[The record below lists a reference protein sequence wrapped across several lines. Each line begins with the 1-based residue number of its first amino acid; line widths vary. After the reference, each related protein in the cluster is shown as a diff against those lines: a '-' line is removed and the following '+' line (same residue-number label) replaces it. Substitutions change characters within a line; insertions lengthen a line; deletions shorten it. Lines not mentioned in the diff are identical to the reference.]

1 MFWAIGLIMLKMDI
15 RLERNKE
22 DRKMLTSEQIVEL
35 ERQFNDYSFHRI
47 LNEKIGYYEDSFIFM
62 GKMGALRIALDTLG
76 YIVNVEKIDE
86 KHGIK
91 YKYYRL
97 YEKVN
102 KEK

>member
-1 MFWAIGLIMLKMDI
+1 MFWAIGLILLKMDI

-47 LNEKIGYYEDSFIFM
+47 LNEKI
-62 GKMGALRIALDTLG
+62 
-76 YIVNVEKIDE
+76 DE

-97 YEKVN
+97 AEKVN